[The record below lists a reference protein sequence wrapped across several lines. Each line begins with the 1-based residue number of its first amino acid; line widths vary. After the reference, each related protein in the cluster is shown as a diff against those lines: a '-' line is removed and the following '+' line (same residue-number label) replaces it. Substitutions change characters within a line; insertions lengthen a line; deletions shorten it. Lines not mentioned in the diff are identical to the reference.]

1 MLNSM
6 LKEKRSAEIEQI
18 LAKYPPERKR
28 SAVMP
33 LLYLMQEEYGY
44 CTDDGMREVAEI
56 CGIDPTEVKS
66 VAGFYSMYRKHAA
79 GKYVIE
85 VCDDLP
91 CVLRGADKFIDYAE
105 QKLGI
110 KAGETTQDGKI
121 TLTTV
126 MCLAACDRAPMCQ
139 VNLNYHYDLTPEKFD
154 QLVDE
159 LKKRDE

>member
-1 MLNSM
+1 M
-6 LKEKRSAEIEQI
+6 LKEKRANEIEKI

-33 LLYLMQEEYGY
+33 LLYLVQEEYGY
-44 CTDDGMREVAEI
+44 CADEGIREVAEI

-66 VAGFYSMYRKHAA
+66 VVGFYTMYFEKPV

-91 CVLRGADKFIDYAE
+91 CALRGADKFVNYCE
-105 QKLGI
+105 KKLGI
-110 KAGETTQDGKI
+110 RAGETTPDGKI
-121 TLTTV
+121 TLNVV

-139 VNLNYHYDLTPEKFD
+139 VNGSYRYDLDEKKFD
-154 QLVDE
+154 EMVAMME
-159 LKKRDE
+159 

>member
-1 MLNSM
+1 M
-6 LKEKRSAEIEQI
+6 LKDKYKDRIAAIF
-18 LAKYPPERKR
+18 AKYPPERKR

-33 LLYLMQEEYGY
+33 LLDIAQEEYGY
-44 CTDDGMREVAEI
+44 CTEEAMREIAEL

-66 VAGFYSMYRKHAA
+66 VVGFYTMYYEKKV

-91 CVLRGADKFIDYAE
+91 CVLRGADKFVNYCE

-110 KAGETTQDGKI
+110 KAGETTPDGKI
-121 TLTTV
+121 TLNVV

-139 VNLNYHYDLTPEKFD
+139 VNTAYHYDLTPDKFD
-154 QLVDE
+154 KLVTE
-159 LKKRDE
+159 LKKG